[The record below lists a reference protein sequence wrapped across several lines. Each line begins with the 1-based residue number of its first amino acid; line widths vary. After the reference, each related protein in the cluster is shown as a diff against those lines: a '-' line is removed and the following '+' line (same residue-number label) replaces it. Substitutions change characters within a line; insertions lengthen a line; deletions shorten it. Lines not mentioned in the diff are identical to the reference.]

1 MIEGR
6 HLHKSFG
13 EKAVLRDASFAV
25 EAGTVTALVGPNGS
39 GKTTTLHVLA
49 GLTTPDAGTA
59 LVDGVDVTNDRTE
72 AQEHLAFLPQDV
84 RFHSALTPRQVL
96 RFYAGLRP
104 EHDNR
109 RSSSE
114 EVVSGPRD
122 APVRTEPLL
131 ADVALSDAAD
141 KPCGTLSGGMRQR
154 LGIAVLELAD
164 APVLLLDEPA
174 LSLDPEWRTFLMDRL
189 QAHAADGAAVLMAT
203 HLLDVWTPIVDRVLR
218 CEEGQ
223 IHDTEDASSPVAV
236 PPDEPAL
243 SDSQGS
249 A

>member
-6 HLHKSFG
+6 NLHKSFG
-13 EKAVLRDASFAV
+13 DNAVLRGASFAV
-25 EAGTVTALVGPNGS
+25 EAGTIAAMTGPNGS

-59 LVDGVDVTNDRTE
+59 TINGVDVTTDRTA
-72 AQEHLAFLPQDV
+72 AQERLAFLPQDV

-104 EHDNR
+104 ER
-109 RSSSE
+109 RD
-114 EVVSGPRD
+114 EVVSGSRD
-122 APVRTEPLL
+122 APARTEPLL
-131 ADVALSDAAD
+131 ADVALTDAAD
-141 KPCGTLSGGMRQR
+141 QPCSTLSGGMRQR

-189 QAHAADGAAVLMAT
+189 RAHADEGAAVLMAT
-203 HLLDVWTPIVDRVLR
+203 HLLDVWIPIVDRVLR

-223 IHDTEDASSPVAV
+223 IQDAKGETNPVV
-236 PPDEPAL
+236 EPADRPVVPN
-243 SDSQGS
+243 S
-249 A
+249 